1 MASREKQID
10 RGLIRRARSDEAS
23 ELTALARRSKGYWG
37 YDPAFLTACEKELT
51 VSDADLAH
59 CPAYV
64 IDDSGRIIGFFML
77 QPLGKGEV
85 DLTFLFVEPDEIGR
99 GNGGRLMR
107 HAVSTASD
115 LEFGTMLIQG
125 DQHADAFYRA
135 MGARKI
141 GTRPSESIPGR
152 ELPLYDIDLTLQEA
166 APGP

>member
-1 MASREKQID
+1 MASRETRINH
-10 RGLIRRARSDEAS
+10 GVIRRARSDEAS

-64 IDDSGRIIGFFML
+64 IDDSGRIIGFYML

-107 HAVSTASD
+107 HAITTASD
-115 LEFGTMLIQG
+115 LGIETMHIQG
-125 DQHADAFYRA
+125 DPHADAFYRA
-135 MGARKI
+135 MGAGKI